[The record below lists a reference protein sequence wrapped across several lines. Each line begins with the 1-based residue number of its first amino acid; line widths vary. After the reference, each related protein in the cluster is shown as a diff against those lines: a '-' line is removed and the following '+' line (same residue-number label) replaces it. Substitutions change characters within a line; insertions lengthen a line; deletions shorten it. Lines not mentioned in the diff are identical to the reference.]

1 MKARCY
7 FSGKWLHLN
16 KLIIFI
22 IVEEEKKKEGGGGG
36 VWQKVYTYDTYSRLV
51 NVKYS
56 IAPFENVKL
65 MCCILAQ

>member
-7 FSGKWLHLN
+7 FSGKKLHLN

-22 IVEEEKKKEGGGGG
+22 IVEEEKKKEGVGG
-36 VWQKVYTYDTYSRLV
+36 VYTFTYDTYSRLV

-56 IAPFENVKL
+56 IVLFENVKI
-65 MCCILAQ
+65 MCCILVQ